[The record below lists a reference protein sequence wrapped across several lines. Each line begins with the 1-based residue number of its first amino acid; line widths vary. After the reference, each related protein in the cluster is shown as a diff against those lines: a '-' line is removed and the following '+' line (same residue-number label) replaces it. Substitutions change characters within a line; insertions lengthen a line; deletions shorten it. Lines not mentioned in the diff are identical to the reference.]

1 MDLTDRVRSTC
12 SEVIR
17 DAEVVE
23 LDNERLDGLA
33 ATCAESM
40 PPVAPIGVKFSEE
53 RAIRVL
59 AGDAIN
65 FGSGYHDVVRKEP
78 EHSGART
85 MQFRLDRYVA
95 ATGPLNWRRL
105 RALTPLDCSQIFG
118 QELDG
123 GALEELMTRFAS
135 ALNDLGSFVA
145 DAGESAEGVLERCGH
160 SAVRLAETLT
170 EMPFYADQESYGGR
184 TVSFYKRAQITPADL
199 YRQGLWSFTDLPRL
213 TAFADNLVPHVLRV
227 DGAVKLHPDL
237 AATIDRRDRL
247 ETGSGPEVE
256 LRAAAVVAVDHM
268 VASIDRPD
276 VWALHVDQ
284 WLWERG
290 GGARYK
296 AVPRPRVR
304 SVFY

>member
-12 SEVIR
+12 AQVIR
-17 DAEVVE
+17 HAEHVA
-23 LDNERLDGLA
+23 LDRDRLHELA
-33 ATCAESM
+33 ATFNEAL
-40 PPVAPIGVKFSEE
+40 PPVIAATVEFSEE

-65 FGSGYHDVVRKEP
+65 FGSGYHDIIRKEP
-78 EHSGART
+78 GLSGART
-85 MQFRLDRYVA
+85 MQLRLDRYLD
-95 ATGPLNWRRL
+95 ATGPLSWRRL
-105 RALTPLDCSQIFG
+105 RAITSEDCSQIFG

-123 GALEELMTRFAS
+123 GASTELMNRFAS
-135 ALNDLGSFVA
+135 ALSDLGSFVA
-145 DAGESAEGVLERCGH
+145 EAGGSARAVLEHCEH
-160 SAVRLAETLT
+160 SAVRLAEMLT
-170 EMPFYADQESYGGR
+170 VMPYYRDQERYAGM

-199 YRQGLWSFTDLPRL
+199 YRNGLWSFADLPRL

-227 DGAVKLHPDL
+227 DGALILHPDL
-237 AATIDRRDRL
+237 AASIDRRERL
-247 ETGSGPEVE
+247 EPGSKPEVE
-256 LRAAAVVAVDHM
+256 LRAAAVVAVDQI
-268 VASIDRPD
+268 VASIDQPD

-296 AVPRPRVR
+296 AVPRPRAR